1 MIRVIVNGISFY
13 TTKRAIRESR
23 IGDNRF
29 LNEYLRDAYLG
40 MIRRGD
46 AGVGTRITVYN
57 SKNSSTVYDIQIN
70 R

>member
-1 MIRVIVNGISFY
+1 MVRIIVNGISFY

-23 IGDNRF
+23 VGDNRF
-29 LNEYLRDAYLG
+29 LNEYLRDTYLD

-46 AGVGTRITVYN
+46 VGVGTRITVYD
-57 SKNSSTVYDIQIN
+57 SKMRRTVYDIQIN